1 MRKLYSIVLLAFF
14 YSFLTAQDVH
24 FSQYYDFA
32 PTLNPALTGNY
43 DGSYRVAAIYRNQW
57 SSSLQK
63 YAYNTPGAFI
73 DLPLFEGLLR
83 GDKIGAGIFA
93 FNDISGAAGLTN
105 LTVGGN
111 LAYHL
116 AFGKT
121 NQHQISLGFQ
131 GAFVQK
137 RIDPNRVTF
146 FDQFD
151 EISWSGYN
159 STSENLSRTSFFY
172 GDFGAGLYWKSK
184 FSKVVKTQLGI
195 SATHIQSFFGATD
208 QAFLITNNNLSPL
221 YPRISTD
228 LGFEFTV
235 KDRYIIAPQGLYMMQ
250 GPTKKINQMQEI
262 LVGMMLGYKFNTG
275 FRNNTALMLGAK
287 YRVKDAVIPTL
298 SIEFRNFKIGAAYD
312 ITLSNLKAS
321 NRRQGAFEI
330 CMVYTGESIRSFK
343 ASKTLPARRF

>member
-1 MRKLYSIVLLAFF
+1 MRKLYVLLSSVLFC
-14 YSFLTAQDVH
+14 SMLSAQDIH
-24 FSQYYDFA
+24 FSQYYDFS
-32 PTLNPALTGNY
+32 PNINPALTGNY
-43 DGSYRVAAIYRNQW
+43 DGSYRIAAIYRNQW
-57 SSSLQK
+57 SSNLQK
-63 YAYNTPGAFI
+63 YAYNTPGVAI

-83 GDKIGAGIFA
+83 GDKLGVGIFA
-93 FNDISGAAGLTN
+93 YNDISGAAGLSN
-105 LTVGGN
+105 LSVGAN

-121 NQHQISLGFQ
+121 NQHQLSLGFQ

-137 RIDPNRVTF
+137 RIDPARVTF

-184 FSKVVKTQLGI
+184 FSKVIKTRAGI
-195 SATHIQSFFGATD
+195 SASHFQSFFGATD
-208 QAFLITNNNLSPL
+208 QAFAITNNNLSPL
-221 YPRISTD
+221 YPRITTD
-228 LGFEFTV
+228 LGLEFTI
-235 KDRYIIAPQGLYMMQ
+235 KDKFVIAPQGLYMMQ
-250 GPTKKINQMQEI
+250 GPATKITQMQEV
-262 LVGMMLGYKFNTG
+262 LLGLMLGYKFNSG
-275 FRNNTALMLGAK
+275 FRNNTELMMG
-287 YRVKDAVIPTL
+287 VKCRLNDAVIPTL

-321 NRRQGAFEI
+321 NKKQGSFEL

-343 ASKTLPARRF
+343 GSKTLPARRF